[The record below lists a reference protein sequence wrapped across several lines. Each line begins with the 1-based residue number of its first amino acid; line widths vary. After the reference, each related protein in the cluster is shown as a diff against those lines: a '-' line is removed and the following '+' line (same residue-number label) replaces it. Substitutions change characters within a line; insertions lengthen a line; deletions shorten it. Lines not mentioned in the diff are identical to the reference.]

1 MIKRRTVIYR
11 LTYIALYLAFLHI
24 ETYRKILLSKIR
36 HKYLN
41 PMSLSTQE
49 KFCYLQIP
57 KTPKTHQSKKLV
69 LMDEFLVP
77 QWVLVNS
84 ILAQSISETSGSS
97 IATFGFNPRSNF
109 SNSLFNSFSA
119 NIHFTIQMKLTN
131 FLQILGDVFNLVCT
145 VKVNDQLKSLEIRN
159 VRVGLDIYETILR
172 TGTPTVQV
180 GSQRFLRSATQG
192 IVALNFYEWLIK
204 TKGLSAVLL
213 SHDSYIGIGLLGK
226 VAHQHQVPVYHANPY
241 EIIRTRGN
249 FDVYKRFLD
258 YPNYFESFSDDLKKE
273 LLFTAENDINRR
285 LSGEV
290 GIGLPH
296 QTMSAF
302 SNSGDYVF
310 KSKDNRK
317 ALIAT
322 HCFFDNP
329 HAYDEMIFAD
339 FWEWLNFLAEN
350 TKDSSLEWFIKPHR
364 DYLPGT
370 LETLEKLI
378 TKYPHLKILPSDT
391 SFQYLKRNNFEV
403 AFTCYGS
410 IGHEL
415 PNLGIA
421 VVNCAYNPHIAY
433 NFNTH
438 CTSKLDILTVL
449 NELEESRI
457 EIDLEGIYQFYAV
470 HNYLM
475 RPDDFFFPS
484 MQKYQDDVKDP
495 LNFELCNEFIK
506 SSWKKT
512 VDRFRVVIDEYLAQP
527 EPNST
532 VYLLTAGK
540 IPHD

>member
-1 MIKRRTVIYR
+1 MTLIYR
-11 LTYIALYLAFLHI
+11 FTYIALYLAFWQI
-24 ETYRKILLSKIR
+24 ETHHKILLSKIR
-36 HKYLN
+36 NAFLN
-41 PMSLSTQE
+41 PMALSTQE
-49 KFCYLQIP
+49 KFSFLEIP
-57 KTPKTHQSKKLV
+57 KSRKTYPSKKFV

-84 ILAQSISETSGSS
+84 VLAQSISESSESS

-109 SNSLFNSFSA
+109 SNSLFKSFSA
-119 NIHFTIQMKLTN
+119 NAHFIIQIKLTAL
-131 FLQILGDVFNLVCT
+131 FQILRDILSLVRS
-145 VKVNDQLKSLEIRN
+145 VKANDELKSLEIRHI
-159 VRVGLDIYETILR
+159 RVGLDIYETILR
-172 TGTPTVQV
+172 TGIPTVQV
-180 GSQRFLRSATQG
+180 GSQRYLRSAAQG

-204 TKGLSAVLL
+204 KKGLSAVLL

-241 EIIRTRGN
+241 EIIRTKGN
-249 FDVYKRFLD
+249 FEIYKRFLD
-258 YPNYFESFSDDLKKE
+258 YPNYFESLSEDWKQE
-273 LLFTAENDINRR
+273 LLFRAANDLNRR

-302 SNSGDYVF
+302 GNTGNYRFGSID
-310 KSKDNRK
+310 KRK

-329 HAYDEMIFAD
+329 HAYDEMIFSD

-350 TKDSSLEWFIKPHR
+350 TKSSTLEWFIKPHR

-378 TKYPHLKILPSDT
+378 TNYPHLKILPSDT
-391 SFQYLKRNNFEV
+391 SFQYLKQNNFEV

-438 CTSKLDILTVL
+438 CTSKNEIMAVL

-457 EIDLEGIYQFYAV
+457 EINTDGIYQFYAV

-475 RPDDFFFPS
+475 RLDDFFFSS
-484 MQKYQDDVKDP
+484 MNKYQDYVKDP
-495 LNFELCNEFIK
+495 LNFDLCNEFIK
-506 SSWKKT
+506 PNWNKT
-512 VDRFRVVIDEYLAQP
+512 ADRFRVVIDEYLAQP

-540 IPHD
+540 VPHD

>member
-1 MIKRRTVIYR
+1 MTLIYR
-11 LTYIALYLAFLHI
+11 FTYIAVYLAFRQI
-24 ETYRKILLSKIR
+24 ETYRKILLSNIR
-36 HKYLN
+36 NAFLN
-41 PMSLSTQE
+41 LMALSTKE
-49 KFCYLQIP
+49 NFSFLEI
-57 KTPKTHQSKKLV
+57 SKPLKNYQNKNFI

-77 QWVLVNS
+77 QWVLVNA
-84 ILAQSISETSGSS
+84 ILAQSISESSGSL
-97 IATFGFNPRSNF
+97 IATYGFNPRSNF
-109 SNSLFNSFSA
+109 SDSLFKSFSA
-119 NIHFTIQMKLTN
+119 NTHFTILIKFTRLFRT
-131 FLQILGDVFNLVCT
+131 LGDVFKVIHS
-145 VKVNDQLKSLEIRN
+145 VRVNDELKSLEIRRI
-159 VRVGLDIYETILR
+159 RVGLDIYETILR

-180 GSQRFLRSATQG
+180 GSQRYLRSTAQG

-204 TKGLSAVLL
+204 KKGLNAVLL
-213 SHDSYIGIGLLGK
+213 SHDSYIEIGLLGK

-249 FDVYKRFLD
+249 FEIYKRFLD
-258 YPNYFESFSDDLKKE
+258 YPSYFESLNEDSKKA
-273 LLFTAENDINRR
+273 LLFRAANDLNRR

-296 QTMSAF
+296 QSMSAF
-302 SNSGDYVF
+302 SNTGDYVF
-310 KSKDNRK
+310 ESKDNRK

-329 HAYDEMIFAD
+329 HAYDEMIFTD

-350 TKDSSLEWFIKPHR
+350 TKSSSLEWFIKPHR

-378 TKYPHLKILPSDT
+378 TKHPHLKILPSDT
-391 SFQYLKRNNFEV
+391 SFQYLKQNHFEV

-433 NFNTH
+433 NFNKH
-438 CTSKLDILTVL
+438 CTSKNEILAVL
-449 NELEESRI
+449 NELEESSI
-457 EIDLEGIYQFYAV
+457 EIDVEGIYEFYAV

-484 MQKYQDDVKDP
+484 MNQYQDYVTDP
-495 LNFELCNEFIK
+495 LNFDLCIEFIRPNWNK
-506 SSWKKT
+506 
-512 VDRFRVVIDEYLAQP
+512 VADRFRAIIDKYLTQP

-532 VYLLTAGK
+532 VYFLTAGK
-540 IPHD
+540 VPHD